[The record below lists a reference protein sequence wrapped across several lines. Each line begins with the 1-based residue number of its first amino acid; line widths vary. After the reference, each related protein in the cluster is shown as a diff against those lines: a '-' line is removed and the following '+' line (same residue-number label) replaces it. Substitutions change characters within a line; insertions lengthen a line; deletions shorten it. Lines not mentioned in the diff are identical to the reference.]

1 MSSAKAFPIPK
12 ALVWEAYQDV
22 KKSQG
27 GPGADGQ
34 TMEEF
39 EADLKNQL
47 YKIWNRM
54 SSGSYF
60 PPPVLRVEIPKADG
74 GIRQLGIPTIGDR
87 IAQAVVKRFLE
98 PLVDPVFHED
108 SYGYRPGRSALD
120 AVAKAR
126 QRCWRDNWILDLD
139 ISKFFDTLDHGLV
152 MRAVQRF
159 TSCTWVLLYIERWL
173 RADIIL
179 QDGSLLHRDTG
190 TPQGGV
196 ISPLLANIFLHL
208 GFDRWMEENYPQIHF
223 ERYADDIVVHCR
235 SRQQLEMIKQKIE
248 K

>member
-22 KKSQG
+22 KRSQG

-98 PLVDPVFHED
+98 PLVNPVFHED

-126 QRCWRDNWILDLD
+126 QRCRRDNLVPDLD
-139 ISKFFDTLDHGLV
+139 ISKFFDTADHELV
-152 MRAVQRF
+152 MRAVQLF
-159 TSCTWVLLYIERWL
+159 TSCNGVLLYIERWL
-173 RADIIL
+173 SAGWIL
-179 QDGSLLHRDTG
+179 V
-190 TPQGGV
+190 TP
-196 ISPLLANIFLHL
+196 
-208 GFDRWMEENYPQIHF
+208 
-223 ERYADDIVVHCR
+223 
-235 SRQQLEMIKQKIE
+235 
-248 K
+248 